1 VFVIWVNTTNST
13 LHIEYGAL
21 MGKKSTYM
29 GGEEDEQK
37 NIVPKRLEKFLNKR
51 VFFLILIIVF
61 LLLLQLF
68 SGI

>member
-1 VFVIWVNTTNST
+1 
-13 LHIEYGAL
+13 